1 MQRLNMQTTNIVDE
15 NIKRIGELFPNCLTE
30 RLDENGR
37 PEVAIDF
44 DQLRQELSKDIVEG
58 PEERYQFTWPDKR
71 NAIRLANAPTTDT
84 LRPCREESVDFDNTQ
99 NLYIE
104 GDNLEVLK
112 LLRENY
118 LGKVKMIYIDPPY
131 NTGNDFVYYDDF
143 GTDNTSWKPL
153 SGNYDEEGNWLNQ
166 RYEINSESNGRFH
179 TDWLNMIYPRLKV
192 AKDLLSED
200 GMIFISIGSAELD
213 NTIKLSDEIFGRPNR
228 AGIVSRQMKTGNN
241 QGKFFTQNTDYIV
254 VYARNYDKATPLK
267 DEMSKD
273 LIDRVYNK
281 IQENGKRKGEKYRT
295 MGLFQASLKHGG
307 STYPIECPD
316 GEIVITPNKLP
327 WRWNEKT
334 FKDGMSND
342 EIVFV
347 KTDTSPLINFKTGEK
362 AKWNIYTKIWLN
374 DRIEVGQLPSDLILK
389 FENRHAAKELV
400 LMGIPF
406 DFPKPVDLIK
416 YILHLFTSNDY
427 IVLDFFSGSAST
439 AHSVMQLNAE
449 DGGNRKFIMVQL
461 PETTDE
467 KSEAYKAGYKNIC
480 EIGKER
486 IRRAGKQILGNMESR
501 CNSLQKNIDMML
513 SAKPDATAQLLL
525 LDQLKEIAE
534 NIYKEK
540 ILPKQ
545 KELDELRERME
556 RLDTGFRVLKLDS
569 SNMQDVYYSPE
580 EFNENLLFKDNIKLD
595 RTDEDLLFQAMIELG
610 IELSAKIECVE
621 YSRETLDFRNETTA
635 GKGLTSNASKLKPTI
650 KVWSVADNYLMACFD
665 NDVNETAIKAIAKQH
680 PYYFVLRD
688 ASLSTDQVADNF
700 EQIWEEY
707 SKDTIRRI
715 I

>member
-1 MQRLNMQTTNIVDE
+1 MKTTNIVDE

-131 NTGNDFVYYDDF
+131 NTGNDFVYNDDF
-143 GTDNTSWKPL
+143 TQTKGDYIHN
-153 SGNYDEEGNWLNQ
+153 SGQEDEEGNRLVANT
-166 RYEINSESNGRFH
+166 ESNGRFH

-200 GMIFISIGSAELD
+200 GVIFISIDD
-213 NTIKLSDEIFGRPNR
+213 NEVENLKKVCDEVFGESNSQALITYVRKTSGKQDSSNFMKSTEYVVVYSKTDKWECRPLIADTHVTDRYNKTNDEGR
-228 AGIVSRQMKTGNN
+228 AFRETDLRKTGNADRREDRPLMFYPFYFN
-241 QGKFFTQNTDYIV
+241 PSNNELIPSNIERPDLKSKGYIEILPIKPDGTDGRWRWAIDNAKNNVDFLVAREMPKYKGKFTVYEIDYI
-254 VYARNYDKATPLK
+254 DK
-267 DEMSKD
+267 
-273 LIDRVYNK
+273 
-281 IQENGKRKGEKYRT
+281 KGEIRT
-295 MGLFQASLKHGG
+295 IKEHTSWDRKEFNSDNAMAEFKKLGFSNQLFPFPKSSALIKHIA
-307 STYPIECPD
+307 Y
-316 GEIVITPNKLP
+316 LA
-327 WRWNEKT
+327 
-334 FKDGMSND
+334 
-342 EIVFV
+342 
-347 KTDTSPLINFKTGEK
+347 DTSNS
-362 AKWNIYTKIWLN
+362 
-374 DRIEVGQLPSDLILK
+374 V
-389 FENRHAAKELV
+389 
-400 LMGIPF
+400 
-406 DFPKPVDLIK
+406 
-416 YILHLFTSNDY
+416 
-427 IVLDFFSGSAST
+427 VLDFFSGSATT
-439 AHSVMQLNAE
+439 AHAVMQLNAE

-461 PETTDE
+461 PESTDE
-467 KSEAYKAGYKNIC
+467 KSEAFKAGYKNIC

-513 SAKPDATAQLLL
+513 SAKPDATAQMLL

-610 IELSAKIECVE
+610 IELSAKIEKQE
-621 YSRETLDFRNETTA
+621 IA
-635 GKGLTSNASKLKPTI
+635 GKT
-650 KVWSVADNYLMACFD
+650 VWSVADNYLMACFD

-688 ASLSTDQVADNF
+688 ASLATDQVADNF

-707 SKDTIRRI
+707 SKDTIRKI

>member
-1 MQRLNMQTTNIVDE
+1 MQHLKMQTANVVDE
-15 NIKRIGELFPNCLTE
+15 NIKRIGEMFPNCLTE

-104 GDNLEVLK
+104 GDNLQVLK

-131 NTGNDFVYYDDF
+131 NTGNDFVYNDDF
-143 GTDNTSWKPL
+143 SQTTGEYIHNSGQEDEGGNRLVANT
-153 SGNYDEEGNWLNQ
+153 
-166 RYEINSESNGRFH
+166 ESNGRFH

-200 GMIFISIGSAELD
+200 GVIFISIDDNEVNNAIKACDDVFGAINKIASLITIKNPRGRQSDTFYATVHEYLLCYCRNREKAFINGMPLTDEQRSEYSYSDENGCYRLLGLRQRGSASLREDRPDMFFPIYIDPQTMEVSLERKDGWSVVIPKKSDGREGRWMWGKQKCLNEIHRLVPKLISRRNEFDIFVKDYLNNGDTERTRKFKSVLD
-213 NTIKLSDEIFGRPNR
+213 DSSF
-228 AGIVSRQMKTGNN
+228 NN
-241 QGKFFTQNTDYIV
+241 QNGTQEVKALLEGEYMSFPKSMEYI
-254 VYARNYDKATPLK
+254 KT
-267 DEMSKD
+267 
-273 LIDRVYNK
+273 
-281 IQENGKRKGEKYRT
+281 
-295 MGLFQASLKHGG
+295 
-307 STYPIECPD
+307 
-316 GEIVITPNKLP
+316 IT
-327 WRWNEKT
+327 
-334 FKDGMSND
+334 
-342 EIVFV
+342 
-347 KTDTSPLINFKTGEK
+347 
-362 AKWNIYTKIWLN
+362 
-374 DRIEVGQLPSDLILK
+374 
-389 FENRHAAKELV
+389 
-400 LMGIPF
+400 LMGASH
-406 DFPKPVDLIK
+406 DSL
-416 YILHLFTSNDY
+416 
-427 IVLDFFSGSAST
+427 VLDFFSGSATT
-439 AHSVMQLNAE
+439 AHAVMQLNAE

-467 KSEAYKAGYKNIC
+467 KSEAFKAGYKNIC

-486 IRRAGKQILGNMESR
+486 IRRAGK
-501 CNSLQKNIDMML
+501 
-513 SAKPDATAQLLL
+513 
-525 LDQLKEIAE
+525 
-534 NIYKEK
+534 K
-540 ILPKQ
+540 ILEEQKAKQ
-545 KELDELRERME
+545 GDLFGGEQKKLDV
-556 RLDTGFRVLKLDS
+556 GFRVLKLDS

-580 EFNENLLFKDNIKLD
+580 EFSEKLLFEDNIKPD

-610 IELSAKIECVE
+610 IELSAKIEKQE
-621 YSRETLDFRNETTA
+621 IA
-635 GKGLTSNASKLKPTI
+635 GKT
-650 KVWSVADNYLMACFD
+650 VWNVAEGYLMACFD
-665 NDVNETAIKAIAKQH
+665 KDVNETAIKAIAKQH

-688 ASLSTDQVADNF
+688 SSLATDQVADNF